1 VTATEVSNPDF
12 GGAEA
17 TRVRYW
23 VIVFA
28 VALAVITFID
38 RVCMSF
44 AAPFVSKDLGLN
56 SVQMG
61 YAFSAFAGAYALF
74 EIPGGYLGD
83 WLGPRR
89 VLLRIVIWWS
99 AFTAL
104 TGAVWNVGSLVTM
117 QALFGAGEAGCFPN
131 LTKTFMVWLPRR
143 ERVRAQGTMWLA
155 ARWGGAFTPLVVYHV
170 LRMVHFHWR
179 PVFVLF
185 GGVGIFWAAW
195 FYSWYREDPGQNP
208 NVNAAELALLRE
220 NQEMARGHRN
230 IPWPKL
236 LRSPQIWLLCLQY
249 FCCSYGWYFYI
260 TWLPTYLR
268 NARHLELEKSA
279 ILGML
284 PLFLGGIGAFVSGV
298 VSSHANRWTGSTAK
312 TRRLIA
318 YVGFAG
324 ASAMLLLVTRL
335 ENPLLAMVAM
345 GIASFCND
353 LVMPQSWGACM
364 DIGRE
369 YAGTV
374 SGTMNMFGNLGGAVS
389 PLMTGYLL
397 RWTHSNWNVTLYT
410 SAGVYALA
418 ILWWSLLDPVTPL
431 KREEEEPPTAV
442 A

>member
-1 VTATEVSNPDF
+1 MTTTEVQNLGF

-44 AAPFVSKDLGLN
+44 TAPFVSKELGFN
-56 SVQMG
+56 SIQMG
-61 YAFSAFAGAYALF
+61 YVFSAFAGAYALF

-83 WLGPRR
+83 RLGPRR
-89 VLLRIVIWWS
+89 ILIRIVMWWS
-99 AFTAL
+99 VFTAL
-104 TGAVWNVGSLVTM
+104 TGAAWNAGSLVTV

-131 LTKTFMVWLPRR
+131 LTKTFTVWLPRP
-143 ERVRAQGTMWLA
+143 ERVRAQGIMWLA
-155 ARWGGAFTPLVVYHV
+155 ARWGGALTPLVVYQA
-170 LRMVHFHWR
+170 LWMFHFHWR

-185 GGVGIFWAAW
+185 GGVGVVWAAL
-195 FYSWYREDPGQNP
+195 FHRWYRDDPRQNP
-208 NVNAAELALLRE
+208 MVNAAELALLRE
-220 NQEMARGHRN
+220 NRELARGQKS
-230 IPWPKL
+230 IPWLRL
-236 LRSPQIWLLCLQY
+236 LGSPQVWFLCLQY

-284 PLFLGGIGAFVSGV
+284 PLFFGGVGAFVSGV
-298 VSSHANRWTGSTAK
+298 VSSHLNRWTGDSAK

-318 YVGFAG
+318 YVGLAG

-335 ENPLLAMVAM
+335 GNPLSAMLAMGLAC
-345 GIASFCND
+345 FCND

-364 DIGRE
+364 DIGGK
-369 YAGTV
+369 YAGTL

-389 PLMTGYLL
+389 PLVIGYLL
-397 RWTHSNWNVTLYT
+397 RLTHSNWDITFYT
-410 SAGVYALA
+410 SAAVYALA
-418 ILWWSLLDPVTPL
+418 IVWWSLLDPVTPL
-431 KREEEEPPTAV
+431 EREEQRSTA
-442 A
+442 AA